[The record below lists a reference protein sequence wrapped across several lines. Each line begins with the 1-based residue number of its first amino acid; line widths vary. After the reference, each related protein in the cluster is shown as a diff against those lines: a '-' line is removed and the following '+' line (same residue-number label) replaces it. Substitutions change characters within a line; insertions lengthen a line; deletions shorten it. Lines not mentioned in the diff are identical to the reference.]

1 LPLFEELDYRPTAMG
16 TLSLRRRREPR
27 FDVDVLEIKLDDEF
41 LMSSLFTDGEIALAQ
56 LALDARALDTR
67 IGGDPADSD
76 LAVAVGGLGL
86 GYTARAALDHPAVSG
101 LLVVEAAA
109 EVVDWHRQGLLPLG
123 AGLVADPRCRIVT
136 ADFFALAASED
147 GFDPQQRQRRF
158 DAILLDIDHSPSV
171 VLQDAHGRFYSVQGL
186 AGLGRHLRP
195 GGIFGLW
202 SNEGPDPGF
211 LERLDRAFGWS
222 EAHEVA
228 VHDPHGGVAGRNT
241 IYLARAPRSGGLAPD
256 QGPDQAPSRKPSG

>member
-1 LPLFEELDYRPTAMG
+1 MPLFEELDYRPTAMG

-41 LMSSLFTDGEIALAQ
+41 LMSSLFTDGEVALAD
-56 LALDARALDTR
+56 LALNAHGA
-67 IGGDPADSD
+67 GDPADSD

-101 LLVVEAAA
+101 LLVVEAAP

-123 AGLVADPRCRIVT
+123 ARLVADRRCRIVT
-136 ADFFALAASED
+136 GDFFALAASAD
-147 GFDPQQRQRRF
+147 GFDPQQPGRRF
-158 DAILLDIDHSPSV
+158 DAILLDIDHSPSA
-171 VLQDAHGRFYSVQGL
+171 VLQDAHGRFYSVHGL

-202 SNEGPDPGF
+202 SNERPDPDF
-211 LERLDRAFGWS
+211 LERLAQTFDWS
-222 EAHEVA
+222 EAHEVP
-228 VHDPHGGVAGRNT
+228 VHDPHGGLAGRNT
-241 IYLARAPRSGGLAPD
+241 IYLARDPR
-256 QGPDQAPSRKPSG
+256 